1 MGQGLGRNSPVQLT
15 LGKDNYCALIER
27 HGQWIRWR
35 TAAKCSCVKMPSM
48 QPDIH
53 CPICG
58 GEGVIYSFQ
67 KDQIVFESVLQMNDS
82 GILEVGED
90 KRDCELVRVYDF
102 DDNTYENAEKLGN
115 YIYLNSGT
123 IRNKGTY
130 FTSVMKKKTVQSVE
144 TAVCTKGDDGFYNV
158 PGLKSG
164 KPNID
169 GVYYTASGDIISIG
183 KLTDSD
189 GNEYTAEEFR
199 LDTFLAKRTEETD
212 ESKNE
217 LPETLTAENVEY
229 VPPFIFALLNQNLS
243 KADMQA
249 MVDVQGD
256 AVVTYPYEC
265 DVANEDVLTVL
276 AGTYTNKEVNARTA
290 FETDTLGV
298 YFVYDIVSCTGIV
311 NGEVFE
317 YKQGRDF
324 ILVGTNKIKWLE
336 ETAVAYPEVGEGYSI
351 TYHVLPT
358 YRVVKQIPQIRTSE
372 NQRFPKKAVVKL
384 FTTYSEN
391 TGVNRQEIGRSG
403 IAGSF

>member
-102 DDNTYENAEKLGN
+102 DGNTYENAEKLGN
-115 YIYLNSGT
+115 YIYLNAKT
-123 IRNKGTY
+123 IKNKGTY
-130 FTSVMKKKTVQSVE
+130 FTSVMKKKTVQCVE
-144 TAVCTKGDDGFYNV
+144 KSVCTKGDDGFYKV
-158 PGLKSG
+158 SGLKSG

-189 GNEYTAEEFR
+189 GNEYKAEEFR
-199 LDTFLAKRTEETD
+199 LDTFLAKRTGETD
-212 ESKNE
+212 ESENE

-265 DVANEDVLTVL
+265 DVANDDVLTVL

-324 ILVGTNKIKWLE
+324 ILIGTNKIKWLE

>member
-67 KDQIVFESVLQMNDS
+67 KDQIVFESVMQMNKS

-90 KRDCELVRVYDF
+90 KRDCELLRVYDF
-102 DDNTYENAEKLGN
+102 DGNTYENAEKLGN
-115 YIYLNSGT
+115 YVYLNAET
-123 IRNKGTY
+123 IKNKGTY

-144 TAVCTKGDDGFYNV
+144 KAVCTKGDDGFYKV

-183 KLTDSD
+183 KITDLD
-189 GNEYTAEEFR
+189 GNEYKAEEFR
-199 LDTFLAKRTEETD
+199 LDTFLAKKTENTED
-212 ESKNE
+212 IESE
-217 LPETLTAENVEY
+217 LPEVLTVENVEY

-265 DVANEDVLTVL
+265 DVANDDVLTVL

-311 NGEVFE
+311 NDEVFE

-336 ETAVAYPEVGEGYSI
+336 DSAVAYPEVGEGYSI

-358 YRVVKQIPQIRTSE
+358 YKVVKQIPQIRTSE

>member
-90 KRDCELVRVYDF
+90 KRDCELERVYDF
-102 DDNTYENAEKLGN
+102 DGNSYENAEKLGN
-115 YIYLNSGT
+115 YIYLNAEK
-123 IRNKGTY
+123 IKNKGTY
-130 FTSVMKKKTVQSVE
+130 FTSVMKKKTVQSIE
-144 TAVCTKGDDGFYNV
+144 KAVCTKGDDGFYKV
-158 PGLKSG
+158 SGLKSG

-189 GNEYTAEEFR
+189 GNEYKAEEFR
-199 LDTFLAKRTEETD
+199 LDTFFAKRTEETE
-212 ESKNE
+212 ESENE

-265 DVANEDVLTVL
+265 DVANDDVLTVL

-358 YRVVKQIPQIRTSE
+358 YKVVKQIPQIRTSE

>member
-102 DDNTYENAEKLGN
+102 DGNTYENAEKLGN

-265 DVANEDVLTVL
+265 DVANDDVLTVL

>member
-102 DDNTYENAEKLGN
+102 DGNTYENAEKLGN

-144 TAVCTKGDDGFYNV
+144 TAVCTKGDDGFYKV

-265 DVANEDVLTVL
+265 DVANDDVLTVL